1 MENVKRIEWLFKN
14 DLDDGE
20 LRVSSFAADAR
31 VADKGTKQMRWSE
44 HPLEADIWFQRIEMI
59 RNGELPS
66 TENALRHALHLL
78 QLTPHELRP
87 RERPDIDEEGYE
99 GLLVAGEFEQAARVL
114 VSAPTLSVTTTP
126 AGDCVRVGVKCSA
139 MNHTLFGEGPTV
151 ADAILQVWS
160 EYLLLLQPGKSE
172 SWVKIAERR

>member
-1 MENVKRIEWLFKN
+1 MQWSETPLATAIWFRRIE
-14 DLDDGE
+14 
-20 LRVSSFAADAR
+20 R
-31 VADKGTKQMRWSE
+31 
-44 HPLEADIWFQRIEMI
+44 I
-59 RNGELPS
+59 RNRELPS

-78 QLTPHELRP
+78 QLTPLEFRQDGY
-87 RERPDIDEEGYE
+87 ETIDEDSYE
-99 GLLVAGEFEQAARVL
+99 ALLVAGEFEQAARRL

-126 AGDCVRVGVKCSA
+126 VGDCVRVGVKCSA
-139 MNHTLFGEGPTV
+139 MNHTRFGEGPTV